1 MRRRGSKKGGAH
13 SHKNA
18 MNKHSD
24 MMRQIKGGA
33 GVKRRPR
40 GIQ

>member
-1 MRRRGSKKGGAH
+1 MRRGRSKKGGKH
-13 SHKNA
+13 SHSMA